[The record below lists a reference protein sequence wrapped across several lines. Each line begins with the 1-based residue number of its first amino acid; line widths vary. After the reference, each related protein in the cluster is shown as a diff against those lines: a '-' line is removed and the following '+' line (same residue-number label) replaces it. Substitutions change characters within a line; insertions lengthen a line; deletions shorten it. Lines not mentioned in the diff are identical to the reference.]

1 MKRSL
6 KLLFALGFTGLVVT
20 SSTFVFQRSYRPEGG
35 RAAVMGNMGENQFL
49 HTEGI
54 YVQKR
59 PSLHVVLDHE
69 TSLNKECVL
78 EIASKLVNLV
88 ETKDLTDHFEE
99 KLENPSK
106 NGELYT
112 SFRRIIVFTFASKMD
127 KVVNAKI
134 LRAIPGVVSV
144 EDLDGASGFA
154 AMVTPNDPKYQYQ

>member
-6 KLLFALGFTGLVVT
+6 KLLFALGFAGLVAT
-20 SSTFVFQRSYRPEGG
+20 SSVFVFQRSFRPEGG
-35 RAAVMGNMGENQFL
+35 RAAVVGNMGGNQFL
-49 HTEGI
+49 PTEGTYI
-54 YVQKR
+54 QKK

-69 TSLNKECVL
+69 TSLNKEYVQ

-88 ETKDLTDHFEE
+88 ETKDLTDYFKE

-112 SFRRIIVFTFASKMD
+112 SFRRIIVFSFASKAD
-127 KVVNAKI
+127 KLVNAKI

-154 AMVTPNDPKYQYQ
+154 ALDPLIEWGL